1 MVFERLNP
9 FATMEDY
16 TNLADIDESPTPDV
30 SSGKGKG
37 KTKTKS
43 KRRLGSLRGKGKD
56 VNRLMFREST
66 TEIDEYFATSE
77 SLEGLDNADIH
88 PETIMSARDAS
99 PDGSSGSFDSHNE
112 FNDPENTFETE
123 YERLLREET
132 GNIFKEDNPQGDGLL
147 MDWERDSDGNPV
159 RQNC

>member
-9 FATMEDY
+9 FATMDDY
-16 TNLADIDESPTPDV
+16 TDLANIDESPTLDV

-43 KRRLGSLRGKGKD
+43 KRRLHGSCGKGKD
-56 VNRLMFREST
+56 ANRLMFREST
-66 TEIDEYFATSE
+66 TEIEEYLATSE
-77 SLEGLDNADIH
+77 SVEGLDNADNH
-88 PETIMSARDAS
+88 PETMASARDAS

-112 FNDPENTFETE
+112 LNAPENTFETE

-132 GNIFKEDNPQGDGLL
+132 GNIFTEDNPQEEGLL